1 MKGIKV
7 FAFVLAIGIAG
18 TLIAA
23 AQMMGGGMMGNA
35 SRQGSDQSDQQAR
48 FAGMMHNMQNQD
60 MQMMNS
66 FDSLQKD
73 MEKMMKMKDMSEL
86 KEAMRRHYENMTDI
100 HKGMMQQSKMWGE
113 AMSMMNSMGM
123 MGAGQMNMPDDN
135 EGK

>member
-35 SRQGSDQSDQQAR
+35 SRQGSDQSDHQAR

-60 MQMMNS
+60 MQMMNG

-123 MGAGQMNMPDDN
+123 MGAGQMNMPEDD